1 MNTPTTILRITVI
14 RVCIYK
20 GVCMGVKN
28 YKILIL
34 HTDEAEQILD
44 VMEYAHD
51 KDGKLVAKLEKQI
64 RGNMKI
70 IQAILFISIAIGLS
84 LTSLY
89 FYITR
94 PVSWSEYTDKD
105 IKKEYCYPSNTCYRS
120 HQNG

>member
-1 MNTPTTILRITVI
+1 
-14 RVCIYK
+14 
-20 GVCMGVKN
+20 MGVKN